1 MSREGIERERPCRPQ
16 PGHPPGRAG
25 ARRGGYTLLETVV
38 ALSVVT
44 VGLLGVFQLLASTLR
59 TNVDSRHRAVATH
72 FAERQLEAV
81 RNTDVESLAS
91 SLGNTDPEL
100 TRGLSA
106 DATWDLTV
114 SDPAPGPAGVV
125 LGSVLK
131 AVTVTVRWKQ
141 GSEDES
147 VSVTT
152 LVHGNGIGAIRRR

>member
-1 MSREGIERERPCRPQ
+1 M
-16 PGHPPGRAG
+16 
-25 ARRGGYTLLETVV
+25 
-38 ALSVVT
+38 
-44 VGLLGVFQLLASTLR
+44 LASTLR
-59 TNVDSRHRAVATH
+59 TNVDCAT
-72 FAERQLEAV
+72 
-81 RNTDVESLAS
+81 
-91 SLGNTDPEL
+91 
-100 TRGLSA
+100 GLSPPTLLRDNWKPFAIQMWRAWRRASGTPIRA
-106 DATWDLTV
+106 DARAQCRCNVDLTV